1 MTQIESEPRT
11 RQAPNG
17 GRIPPSAIEAE
28 ESLIGAMLLSQEAV
42 SIAYETVQAEDFY
55 RPLHGQIFSSIIAL
69 ANAGEPVDYVT
80 VQAKLQERGAIAVE
94 LALLSSL
101 QMNTPSAANAQH
113 YAELV
118 REKAQQRRLISV
130 AGEIVDEAY
139 IATEDVVGLIDEA
152 ERKINAIGDAGRT
165 DTVSP
170 LQRLLLSEADILE
183 ERGETRGRINGLET
197 GYKSLDQILQG
208 LQPSSMTIV
217 GARPGTGKTA
227 FALGILIHVGAVV
240 KRPALFFSLEMS
252 RQELAERILAST
264 ARIDSSKLR
273 TGDLS
278 DADWNRAHEAFG
290 YLQSAKVFI
299 DDNPALTVM
308 DVRARARRIRQQN
321 GDLGVVIIDYL
332 QLMSSRGSRREPSG
346 RGLRD
351 EPIAED
357 PGARTPV
364 PGHRTLAALAKAR
377 RPRGQAPDDVG
388 PSRVRFARARRRRRA
403 LHLPPRAVRR
413 SRERQEGRGRD
424 HRRQEPQRPD
434 AHVALDVARRV
445 RAIRERGRGSRD
457 LATRSTK
464 QRRCLIARSLFASTG
479 PRKCDETFSLCSA
492 RHSFRATSGPVI
504 RSMSGNV
511 AAIMASDAA
520 TPPTTVDQ

>member
-1 MTQIESEPRT
+1 MTQIESDRT
-11 RQAPNG
+11 RQAPGG

-28 ESLIGAMLLSQEAV
+28 ESLIGAMLLSPEAV
-42 SIAYETVQAEDFY
+42 SVAYETVQAEDFY
-55 RPLHGQIFSSIIAL
+55 RPLHGQIFASIIAL

-80 VQAKLQERGAIAVE
+80 VQAKLQERGAVAVE

-101 QMNTPSAANAQH
+101 QMNTPSASNAQH

-118 REKAQQRRLISV
+118 REKAQQRRLIAI
-130 AGEIVDEAY
+130 AGEIVDDAY
-139 IATEDVVGLIDEA
+139 VATEDVVGLIDEA

-165 DTVSP
+165 DSVSP

-183 ERGETRGRINGLET
+183 QRGETRARINGLET
-197 GYKSLDQILQG
+197 GYKSLDLILQG

-278 DADWNRAHEAFG
+278 DGDWNRAHDAFG

-332 QLMSSRGSRREPSG
+332 QLMSSRGRSENRQVEVSDMSRSLKILARELQCPVIALSQLSRKLEDRADKRPMMSDLRESG
-346 RGLRD
+346 SLEQDADVVLFIYRPEQYGEVANDKKAEAEIIVGKNRNGPTRNAHLTWRG
-351 EPIAED
+351 E
-357 PGARTPV
+357 
-364 PGHRTLAALAKAR
+364 
-377 RPRGQAPDDVG
+377 
-388 PSRVRFARARRRRRA
+388 FARF
-403 LHLPPRAVRR
+403 
-413 SRERQEGRGRD
+413 D
-424 HRRQEPQRPD
+424 
-434 AHVALDVARRV
+434 
-445 RAIRERGRGSRD
+445 
-457 LATRSTK
+457 
-464 QRRCLIARSLFASTG
+464 
-479 PRKCDETFSLCSA
+479 
-492 RHSFRATSGPVI
+492 
-504 RSMSGNV
+504 NV
-511 AAIMASDAA
+511 AEAREI
-520 TPPTTVDQ
+520 

>member
-1 MTQIESEPRT
+1 MTQIESERT

-28 ESLIGAMLLSQEAV
+28 ESLIGAMLLSAEAV
-42 SIAYETVQAEDFY
+42 SVAYETVQAEDFY

-130 AGEIVDEAY
+130 AGEIVNDAY
-139 IATEDVVGLIDEA
+139 VATEDVVGLIDEA

-165 DTVSP
+165 DSVSP

-197 GYKSLDQILQG
+197 GYKSLDLILQG

-332 QLMSSRGSRREPSG
+332 QLMSSRGRSENRQVEVSDMSRSLKILARELQCPVIALSQLSRKLEDRADKRPMMSDLRESG
-346 RGLRD
+346 SLEQDADVVLFIFRPEQYGEVANDKKAEAEIIVGKNRNGPTRNAHLTWRG
-351 EPIAED
+351 E
-357 PGARTPV
+357 
-364 PGHRTLAALAKAR
+364 
-377 RPRGQAPDDVG
+377 
-388 PSRVRFARARRRRRA
+388 FARF
-403 LHLPPRAVRR
+403 
-413 SRERQEGRGRD
+413 D
-424 HRRQEPQRPD
+424 
-434 AHVALDVARRV
+434 
-445 RAIRERGRGSRD
+445 
-457 LATRSTK
+457 
-464 QRRCLIARSLFASTG
+464 
-479 PRKCDETFSLCSA
+479 
-492 RHSFRATSGPVI
+492 
-504 RSMSGNV
+504 NV
-511 AAIMASDAA
+511 AEAREI
-520 TPPTTVDQ
+520 

>member
-1 MTQIESEPRT
+1 MTQIESDRT
-11 RQAPNG
+11 RQAPGG

-28 ESLIGAMLLSQEAV
+28 ESLIGAMLLSPEAV
-42 SIAYETVQAEDFY
+42 SVAYETVQAEDFY
-55 RPLHGQIFSSIIAL
+55 RPLHGQIFASIIAL

-80 VQAKLQERGAIAVE
+80 VQAKLQERGAVAVE

-101 QMNTPSAANAQH
+101 QMNTPSASNAQH

-118 REKAQQRRLISV
+118 REKAQQRRLIAV
-130 AGEIVDEAY
+130 AGEIVDDAY
-139 IATEDVVGLIDEA
+139 VATEDVVGLIDEA

-165 DTVSP
+165 DSVSP

-183 ERGETRGRINGLET
+183 QRGETRGRINGLET
-197 GYKSLDQILQG
+197 GYKSLDLILQG

-278 DADWNRAHEAFG
+278 DGDWNRAHDAFG

-332 QLMSSRGSRREPSG
+332 QLMSSRGRSENRQVEVSEMSRSLKILARELQCPVIALSQLSRKLEDRADKRPMMSDLRESG
-346 RGLRD
+346 SLEQDADVVLFIFRPEQYGEVANDKKAEAEIIVGKNRNGPTRNAHLTWRG
-351 EPIAED
+351 E
-357 PGARTPV
+357 
-364 PGHRTLAALAKAR
+364 
-377 RPRGQAPDDVG
+377 
-388 PSRVRFARARRRRRA
+388 FARF
-403 LHLPPRAVRR
+403 
-413 SRERQEGRGRD
+413 D
-424 HRRQEPQRPD
+424 
-434 AHVALDVARRV
+434 
-445 RAIRERGRGSRD
+445 
-457 LATRSTK
+457 
-464 QRRCLIARSLFASTG
+464 
-479 PRKCDETFSLCSA
+479 
-492 RHSFRATSGPVI
+492 
-504 RSMSGNV
+504 NV
-511 AAIMASDAA
+511 AEAREI
-520 TPPTTVDQ
+520 

>member
-11 RQAPNG
+11 RQAPRG

-55 RPLHGQIFSSIIAL
+55 RPLHGQIFSSIVSL
-69 ANAGEPVDYVT
+69 ANSGEPVDYVT
-80 VQAKLQERGAIAVE
+80 VQAKLQERGSIAVE

-113 YAELV
+113 YADLV
-118 REKAQQRRLISV
+118 REKAQQRRLIAV
-130 AGEIVDEAY
+130 AGESVDEAY
-139 IATEDVVGLIDEA
+139 VATEDVVGLIDEA

-165 DTVSP
+165 DSVSP

-264 ARIDSSKLR
+264 ARIDSLKLR

-332 QLMSSRGSRREPSG
+332 QLMSSRGRAENRQVEVSEMSRSLKILARELQCPVIALSQLSRKLEERSDKRPMMSDLRESG
-346 RGLRD
+346 SLEQDADVVLFLFRPEIYGEVSNDMKADAEVIVGKNRNGPTRTAHLTWRG
-351 EPIAED
+351 E
-357 PGARTPV
+357 
-364 PGHRTLAALAKAR
+364 
-377 RPRGQAPDDVG
+377 
-388 PSRVRFARARRRRRA
+388 FARF
-403 LHLPPRAVRR
+403 
-413 SRERQEGRGRD
+413 D
-424 HRRQEPQRPD
+424 
-434 AHVALDVARRV
+434 
-445 RAIRERGRGSRD
+445 
-457 LATRSTK
+457 
-464 QRRCLIARSLFASTG
+464 
-479 PRKCDETFSLCSA
+479 
-492 RHSFRATSGPVI
+492 
-504 RSMSGNV
+504 NV
-511 AAIMASDAA
+511 ADAREI
-520 TPPTTVDQ
+520 

>member
-1 MTQIESEPRT
+1 MTQIESDRN
-11 RQAPNG
+11 RQAPG
-17 GRIPPSAIEAE
+17 SGRVPPSAIEAE
-28 ESLIGAMLLSQEAV
+28 ESLIGAMLLSPEAV
-42 SIAYETVQAEDFY
+42 SVAYETVQPEDFY

-69 ANAGEPVDYVT
+69 ANSGEPVDYVT
-80 VQAKLQERGAIAVE
+80 VQAKLQERGAVAVE
-94 LALLSSL
+94 LAVLSAL

-139 IATEDVVGLIDEA
+139 VATEDVVGLIDEA
-152 ERKINAIGDAGRT
+152 ERKINAIGDAGRV
-165 DTVSP
+165 DSVSP
-170 LQRLLLSEADILE
+170 LQRLLLTEADILE

-197 GYKSLDQILQG
+197 GYKSLDLVLQG

-290 YLQSAKVFI
+290 YLQAAKVFI

-308 DVRARARRIRQQN
+308 DVRARARRIKQQN

-332 QLMSSRGSRREPSG
+332 QLMSSRGRAENRQVEVSDMSRSLKILARELQCPVIALSQLSRKLEERADKRPMMSDLRESG
-346 RGLRD
+346 SLEQDADVVLFIFRPEQYGEVANDKKAEAEIIVGKNRNGPTRTAHLTWRG
-351 EPIAED
+351 E
-357 PGARTPV
+357 
-364 PGHRTLAALAKAR
+364 
-377 RPRGQAPDDVG
+377 
-388 PSRVRFARARRRRRA
+388 FARF
-403 LHLPPRAVRR
+403 
-413 SRERQEGRGRD
+413 D
-424 HRRQEPQRPD
+424 
-434 AHVALDVARRV
+434 
-445 RAIRERGRGSRD
+445 
-457 LATRSTK
+457 
-464 QRRCLIARSLFASTG
+464 
-479 PRKCDETFSLCSA
+479 
-492 RHSFRATSGPVI
+492 
-504 RSMSGNV
+504 NV
-511 AAIMASDAA
+511 AEAREI
-520 TPPTTVDQ
+520 

>member
-1 MTQIESEPRT
+1 MTQIESDRN

-17 GRIPPSAIEAE
+17 GRLPPSVIEAE
-28 ESLIGAMLLSQEAV
+28 ESLIGAMLLSAEAV
-42 SIAYETVQAEDFY
+42 SVAYETVQPEDFY
-55 RPLHGQIFSSIIAL
+55 RPLHGQIFSAIVSL

-80 VQAKLQERGAIAVE
+80 VQAKLQERGAVAIE
-94 LALLSSL
+94 LAVLSAL
-101 QMNTPSAANAQH
+101 QMNTPSATNAQH
-113 YAELV
+113 YADLV
-118 REKAQQRRLISV
+118 RQKAQQRRLISV

-139 IATEDVVGLIDEA
+139 GATDDVVGLIDEA
-152 ERKINAIGDAGRT
+152 ERKINAIADAGRI
-165 DTVSP
+165 DSVSP

-197 GYKSLDQILQG
+197 GYKSLDLVLQG
-208 LQPSSMTIV
+208 LQPSSMTII

-332 QLMSSRGSRREPSG
+332 QLMSSRGRAENRQVEVSEMSRSLKILARELQCPVIALSQLSRKLEERADKRPMMSDLRESG
-346 RGLRD
+346 SLEQDADVVLFLFRPEQYGEVPNDKKADAEVIVGKNRNGPTRTAHLTWRG
-351 EPIAED
+351 E
-357 PGARTPV
+357 
-364 PGHRTLAALAKAR
+364 
-377 RPRGQAPDDVG
+377 
-388 PSRVRFARARRRRRA
+388 FARF
-403 LHLPPRAVRR
+403 
-413 SRERQEGRGRD
+413 D
-424 HRRQEPQRPD
+424 
-434 AHVALDVARRV
+434 
-445 RAIRERGRGSRD
+445 
-457 LATRSTK
+457 
-464 QRRCLIARSLFASTG
+464 
-479 PRKCDETFSLCSA
+479 
-492 RHSFRATSGPVI
+492 
-504 RSMSGNV
+504 NV
-511 AAIMASDAA
+511 AEAREI
-520 TPPTTVDQ
+520 